1 MANIS
6 RPANQKRQ
14 NCIQPT
20 PTPSMRPVFY
30 NPPGCYLTVAE
41 KESIIDRFLKLADPN
56 AEIFKPDVD
65 GDLFQA
71 VTLSLE
77 EIEQFEQCNLKNDPR
92 LKVGFT
98 DILKDLKDSLNFYNA
113 LAYGAA
119 AAVSDLICNPDSK
132 IKAKILE
139 ENNLDPE
146 SGINTI
152 LALGGINQTVNLNFP
167 FTDNTGKVYKS
178 PQDLCEN
185 FNEVKNDLRKN
196 APKFV
201 TDLIDSYI
209 ETGVITKTQ
218 FLKLQVS
225 RSAKQFIQRL
235 TGQELGFLITKR
247 ELEELQGEFTIF

>member
-20 PTPSMRPVFY
+20 PTPSSRPVFY

-56 AEIFKPDVD
+56 AEIWKPDED

-71 VTLSLE
+71 VTLSEE
-77 EIEQFEQCNLKNDPR
+77 EIEQFKQCNLNEDPR
-92 LKVGFT
+92 LARGIT
-98 DILKDLKDSLNFYNA
+98 DVIKDLKDSLNFYNA
-113 LAYGAA
+113 LAYGAV
-119 AAVSDLICNPDSK
+119 AAVSDLLCNPDSR

-146 SGINTI
+146 SGIYSI
-152 LALGGINQTVNLNFP
+152 LALGSIRLDFP
-167 FTDNTGKVYKS
+167 FTDSNGKVYND

-185 FNEVKNDLRKN
+185 LNEVKKDLRKH
-196 APKFV
+196 APSTV
-201 TDLIDSYI
+201 TNIIDTYI
-209 ETGVITKTQ
+209 ETGTITKTQ

-225 RSAKQFIQRL
+225 RSAKEFIKRI
-235 TGQELGFLITKR
+235 TGQDLGFLITKR
-247 ELEELQGEFTIF
+247 DLENIAEEFSIF